1 MYQIYAAKIFCKLP
15 QKFTVIINSK
25 FSWNFYDEN
34 YKLYTMKIWSY
45 TLYTNYLLI
54 FSHSVSDSA
63 GIDIPL
69 PEDDED
75 LSEYKFAKFAATY
88 FQGNATHTWVKRRK
102 LKQPLLTLKHEID
115 GLVRR
120 GKGHPVIVNFSLS
133 VSLLPFFSLSL
144 SLQWT
149 YGS

>member
-1 MYQIYAAKIFCKLP
+1 
-15 QKFTVIINSK
+15 
-25 FSWNFYDEN
+25 
-34 YKLYTMKIWSY
+34 MKIWSY

-102 LKQPLLTLKHEID
+102 LKHPLLTLKHEID

-120 GKGHPVIVNFSLS
+120 GKDHPIIISFSLS
-133 VSLLPFFSLSL
+133 VSLLLFFSLSPFPPPLL
-144 SLQWT
+144 SLSACNGRMGYDIT
-149 YGS
+149 FYG